1 MSCKLL
7 GELYGVDGELLE
19 RQYRNHLSDYLHWEQ
34 LPHAEDC
41 MLYEKNISA
50 YVGIDE
56 VALSRGELYTILI
69 NKERKGMARRVVLL
83 LS

>member
-19 RQYRNHLSDYLHWEQ
+19 RQYRTHLSDYLHWEQ
-34 LPHAEDC
+34 LPHAEDW